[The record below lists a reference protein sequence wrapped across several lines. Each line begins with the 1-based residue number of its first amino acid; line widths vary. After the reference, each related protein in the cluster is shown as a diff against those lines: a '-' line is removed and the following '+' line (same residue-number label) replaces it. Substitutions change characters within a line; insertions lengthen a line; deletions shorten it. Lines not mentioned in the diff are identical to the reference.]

1 MVAARYR
8 NRDRTHAGKY
18 CFNIKRHVME
28 KIKTPILLTTLYVF
42 VYLAVCELDPTARWA
57 IMLFSLSPLPVI
69 WMVYRVLR
77 DGTPSA
83 YTFKE
88 RFYDDYKYARAE
100 VREEGN

>member
-1 MVAARYR
+1 
-8 NRDRTHAGKY
+8 
-18 CFNIKRHVME
+18 ME

-42 VYLAVCELDPTARWA
+42 VYLAVCELDESLRLA
-57 IMLFSLSPLPVI
+57 IFLFSLSPLPVI

-88 RFYDDYKYARAE
+88 RFYDDYKYTRAE